1 MTKKTEKFDI
11 AKLLFYL
18 LVFIIVSLSMVL
30 FVIVPNVKE
39 YRTSKNIY
47 EKAFIYKS
55 EVEKILK
62 KREIVLKD
70 LKSKNMHTSNSFEH
84 KFSSENF
91 ITHASKFF
99 TQVALIEINKKAHN
113 KEFIEYELMVSSK
126 LKSPTNFYVF
136 LEGLNRY
143 ENIIQADFPIQMEAN
158 KNTIDSTFT
167 LKVYNINLTK

>member
-1 MTKKTEKFDI
+1 MTKNREKFDI

-18 LVFIIVSLSMVL
+18 LIFIVVSISMVL

-39 YRTSKNIY
+39 YRASKNGY
-47 EKAFIYKS
+47 EKVLTYNS
-55 EVEKILK
+55 EVNKILQ
-62 KREIVLKD
+62 KREIVLRE
-70 LKSKNMHTSNSFEH
+70 LKSKNVHISNSFEH
-84 KFSSENF
+84 KFSSESF
-91 ITHASKFF
+91 IKYTNKFF